1 MDIIYV
7 LVPLSIALLAIAVA
21 IFFWAVKGGQF
32 DDLDSPAH
40 KILFDDDEYLNERRK
55 DSACE
60 NAESDP
66 DPDSGSDSAS
76 TPDKTTND

>member
-40 KILFDDDEYLNERRK
+40 KILFDDDEYLNERRE
-55 DSACE
+55 DSVETNSDADS
-60 NAESDP
+60 ESDGERRK
-66 DPDSGSDSAS
+66 S
-76 TPDKTTND
+76 KND